1 MVSGVECAGLVLA
14 ITPLFIEAAKVYSD
28 GIESILNVTVKSRWD
43 EKLEEFYEEF
53 YYQMVELNYN
63 MSKICASAKMTNI
76 SNLSDSSKLLAQ
88 WSKDINIENSLRN
101 YFNSEDSF
109 NWFMR
114 ISKRILIILEKLV
127 QEKSNR
133 LSSKYEVNSRVTHRL
148 IYTNTNI
155 Y

>member
-1 MVSGVECAGLVLA
+1 MCRSRPGDN
-14 ITPLFIEAAKVYSD
+14 SD

-53 YYQMVELNYN
+53 YYQMVELNHN
-63 MSKICASAKMTNI
+63 MSKICASANMTNI

-109 NWFMR
+109 NRFMR

-133 LSSKYEVNSRVTHRL
+133 LSSKDEVNSRVTHRL